1 MSFTSFAEM
10 RRSSNFD
17 ELKKE
22 MDRLT
27 TSSFEKKTDDRIWK
41 VSMDK
46 AGNGSAVIRFLP
58 APKGEKWPWVRVWSH
73 GFQGPTGKWYIENS
87 LSTLNQPDPVSELN
101 SQLWNSGIESNKDIV
116 RKQKRRT
123 DYYANILV
131 VKDPAN
137 PQNEGKVFIFKFGKK
152 IFDKIKDLMNPQF
165 EDEKP
170 VDPFNFWEGCN
181 FKLRIRRVEGYA
193 NYDKSEFSE
202 PSPLSD
208 DNDYIEGIWNQQH
221 SLSAFIDPSNF
232 KTYDELKSRLESVLK
247 PSASGSTFARLSAE
261 KSQLTDPDDE
271 MYVKSAVAASSNA
284 APKPLDDDMESF
296 FEGLK

>member
-27 TSSFEKKTDDRIWK
+27 TSSFEKKTDDRLWK

-87 LSTLNQPDPVSELN
+87 LTTLNQPDPVSELN

-152 IFDKIKDLMNPQF
+152 IWDKIDDLMHPQF
-165 EDEKP
+165 PGEQP
-170 VDPFNFWEGCN
+170 VNPFDFWGEIG
-181 FKLRIRRVEGYA
+181 RAHV
-193 NYDKSEFSE
+193 
-202 PSPLSD
+202 
-208 DNDYIEGIWNQQH
+208 
-221 SLSAFIDPSNF
+221 
-232 KTYDELKSRLESVLK
+232 
-247 PSASGSTFARLSAE
+247 
-261 KSQLTDPDDE
+261 
-271 MYVKSAVAASSNA
+271 
-284 APKPLDDDMESF
+284 
-296 FEGLK
+296 